1 MLSMHAMKFRSTFL
15 VAALIALPTLLL
27 GQKTNPAPLDT
38 IAPVYPD
45 ALIESGKDGVAK
57 LTFVVNKKGLVEDP
71 TVTETSEPEFGEAA
85 MAAIREWRFRPATV
99 DGKPVSKKVSIP
111 FQFTA
116 STENKLN
123 AHVGRKVYSTIDAK
137 LVRTRDLD
145 ERPVVVERARAPY
158 PPALAGSGL
167 DERVAVN
174 VTIGPD
180 GKVYNPEVLDMDRPV
195 FLIPALV
202 GAAGYVFEPPMK
214 DGKPVYSTF
223 EMTIWVY
230 EGDTPPGRG
239 ETGRRPLSDGS

>member
-1 MLSMHAMKFRSTFL
+1 MKFRSTFL
-15 VAALIALPTLLL
+15 VAAFIALPILLL
-27 GQKTNPAPLDT
+27 GQHTNPAPLDT
-38 IAPVYPD
+38 ITPLYPD

-71 TVTETSEPEFGEAA
+71 MVTEASEPEFGDAA
-85 MAAIREWRFRPATV
+85 LVAITEWRFKPATF
-99 DGKPVSKKVSIP
+99 DGKPISQKVSLP

-116 STENKLN
+116 SPENKLN
-123 AHVGRKVYSTIDAK
+123 AQVGRKVFKMIDVEP
-137 LVRTRDLD
+137 VRTRDLD
-145 ERPVVVERARAPY
+145 ERPVVVEKPRAPY

-180 GKVYNPEVLDMDRPV
+180 GKVYNPEVLDMDRPI

-214 DGKPVYSTF
+214 DGKPVYCTF

-239 ETGRRPLSDGS
+239 ETGRRPLPDGS